1 MKLSKVVILGL
12 VAFAAAFADARLS
25 PETALAQFRER
36 FTALFTKPSLSDSA
50 CVFKTDKKTYDF
62 NKVSHEVYKG
72 TDAKNPNFSYTAQ
85 FCSVAEESQ
94 CREDS
99 GSICQYDKGKYNA
112 YLGSF
117 IDSPAPS
124 FSLID
129 SAKPEAGVKVFFEN
143 SSCKLGQMRETT
155 LLVTCGSAEDFIVT
169 EGTGGNICH
178 YTIEMK
184 SKAACLH
191 DSGDGGISGGTVFL
205 IILLVSVF
213 LYVAIGCAVCIK
225 KYERRGLDACPHKD
239 FWAAIPGLVK
249 DGCSFTVGKLKGLCG
264 SKTITTSSGEY
275 ESA

>member
-62 NKVSHEVYKG
+62 NKVSHDVYKG
-72 TDAKNPNFSYTAQ
+72 KDSKGTAVYTAQ

-99 GSICQYDKGKYNA
+99 GSICQYDKQKYVA
-112 YLGSF
+112 SLGSF
-117 IDSPAPS
+117 IDSPAPT

-129 SAKPEAGVKVFFEN
+129 SAKPEAGVKIYLEN

-155 LLVTCGSAEDFIVT
+155 LLITCGSVEDFIVT
-169 EGTGGNICH
+169 EGSTCH